1 MLDAPTRYS
10 VAYETATRACY
21 PDQVKA
27 DLADAG
33 FEVVAHLGIRT
44 VCDYILDDDRKSGPE
59 FYRQLERLELA
70 LAARPLHLCGPVL
83 PLHRQAVSTTVTVP
97 SPEAGRSPDDNVG
110 WATRRRG
117 RDR

>member
-70 LAARPLHLCGPVL
+70 LAPRVPYIHVARFFHFI
-83 PLHRQAVSTTVTVP
+83 AK
-97 SPEAGRSPDDNVG
+97 RSAPQ
-110 WATRRRG
+110 
-117 RDR
+117 